1 MNVNFVIKD
10 CWNDKGFWNWYVGW
24 NINWWNDL
32 YNKYLF
38 KYDVINIL
46 VIKLVLILF
55 SVGEMSS
62 EGLNINCLFMD

>member
-1 MNVNFVIKD
+1 MI
-10 CWNDKGFWNWYVGW
+10 
-24 NINWWNDL
+24 

-38 KYDVINIL
+38 EYDVINIL